1 MENNIIY
8 ETLTNI
14 VERIKLA
21 PENTTIEQMNDL
33 NEVADRFKLSLYEM
47 VIVAFIAIEDKEFNT
62 EEIIDLIQSKIG
74 IKSLLIKRLI
84 RKLGKRNIIE
94 RERFSDK
101 MSIALNETYLS
112 AIESGDWKVVEE
124 LVPYGLYPFLRSIR
138 HLIGG
143 GFSYGHRMAMHFDEF
158 SDSIDLLKTSSVSIN
173 QHLVCVK
180 YAQKTFSQS
189 SDQSLHISLFFNVLV
204 KKVIYDSVVEI
215 DEWMEYTDRGT
226 FEMRE
231 FIDKHIKTN
240 SWPPLKQGLVEIAG
254 GGRMGESISI
264 ELTTRGVYELL
275 SEFDD
280 DKKKTLA
287 DAGFI
292 TVPHINPKDIKAQ
305 QLIFPDSLNRQF
317 EPLKRA
323 MDPHIQKLISEAMGG
338 KNGVLSALFYG
349 LPGTGKTE
357 FCYQMAREY
366 DLPIMNIDVA
376 AIQSKWVGD
385 SEKNAR
391 MVFTNYKKLCRQT
404 KKRAILLFNEA
415 DALFSRRVDAK
426 SSVDQMNNS
435 LKNIFLEGIEEL
447 DGIVFA
453 TTNLTS
459 NLDAAFERRF
469 LFKIKFDKTDL
480 ETQSRIWKLYFPDL
494 DSEQCLEFARKYN
507 LSPGQI
513 TNVRKKQIIETILY
527 PDQGLFD
534 TVNDIASFEKL
545 NNDDNAK
552 VGF

>member
-1 MENNIIY
+1 MDNNIIY

-14 VERIKLA
+14 VERIKFA
-21 PENTTIEQMNDL
+21 PENATLEQMNDL
-33 NEVADRFKLSLYEM
+33 NEVANRFKLSPYEM
-47 VIVAFIAIEDKEFNT
+47 VIVAFIAIEDKEFDT
-62 EEIIDLIQSKIG
+62 EEIINFLQPKIG
-74 IKSLLIKRLI
+74 IKSLVIKRLL
-84 RKLGKRNIIE
+84 RKLVKRNVIE
-94 RERFSDK
+94 RERFSSK
-101 MSIALNETYLS
+101 IGITLNESYLN
-112 AIESGDWKVVEE
+112 AIESGDWKLVEE
-124 LVPYGLYPFLRSIR
+124 LVPYGLYPFLRNIR
-138 HLIGG
+138 HIIGCG
-143 GFSYGHRMAMHFDEF
+143 MSYGHRIMHFDEYT
-158 SDSIDLLKTSSVSIN
+158 DSIDLMKTFLVTMN

-204 KKVIYDSVVEI
+204 KKVIYDSAVEI
-215 DEWMEYTDRGT
+215 DEWMENSERGT

-231 FIDKHIKTN
+231 FINKHIKTN

-254 GGRMGESISI
+254 AGRMGESISL

-275 SEFDD
+275 AEFDD
-280 DKKKTLA
+280 DKKKTLT

-292 TVPHINPKDIKAQ
+292 TVPHIDPKDIKAQ
-305 QLIFPDSLNRQF
+305 QLIFPDSLIRQF

-323 MDPHIQKLISEAMGG
+323 MDPEIQKLISEAMGG

-366 DLPIMNIDVA
+366 DLPVMNIDVA
-376 AIQSKWVGD
+376 AIQSKWVGE

-391 MVFTNYKKLCRQT
+391 MVFSNYKKLCKQT

-494 DSEQCLEFARKYN
+494 DSEQCLEFARKYQ

-513 TNVRKKQIIETILY
+513 TNVRKKQVIENILY

-534 TVNDIASFEKL
+534 TIDHVASFEKL
-545 NNDDNAK
+545 NNEYNAK